1 MAFNELNN
9 DLDEAAR
16 GTHRSTELPR
26 RGLHKTHAPAFG
38 EFGTSIAFKL
48 NETVTT
54 LLLHLQ
60 ILERASELQEAGA
73 ISRRNRD
80 LLERAIREADRV
92 RDIIQ
97 QIPQIQLSDSL
108 SCCFDSNFVPTTR
121 SFPGHDRLTPRE
133 REVLAQIAAAASSKE
148 TARLLG
154 ISPRTVGAHR
164 ARIMA
169 KLRAKNAA
177 DLVRIVLNK

>member
-1 MAFNELNN
+1 MAFNELKD
-9 DLDEAAR
+9 DLREAAQAI
-16 GTHRSTELPR
+16 HRSSELRR
-26 RGLHKTHAPAFG
+26 RGLHKTHAPAFR
-38 EFGTSIAFKL
+38 EFGTSIAFRL

-60 ILERASELQEAGA
+60 ILDRASERHEVGA
-73 ISRRNRD
+73 ISRHNRD
-80 LLERAIREADRV
+80 LLERAICEADRV

-97 QIPQIQLSDSL
+97 QIPQALFSDPL
-108 SCCFDSNFVPTTR
+108 SCCVGSNFVSTMHL
-121 SFPGHDRLTPRE
+121 FPGHDRLTPRE
-133 REVLAQIAAAASSKE
+133 HEVLAQIAAAASSKE

-164 ARIMA
+164 ARIMT
-169 KLRAKNAA
+169 KLRAKNTA

>member
-1 MAFNELNN
+1 MAFNELKD
-9 DLDEAAR
+9 DLGEAAQ
-16 GTHRSTELPR
+16 GAHCSSVLPR

-38 EFGTSIAFKL
+38 EFATSIAFKL

-73 ISRRNRD
+73 ISRHNRD

-97 QIPQIQLSDSL
+97 QIPQIQLCDSL
-108 SCCFDSNFVPTTR
+108 SNCCESNFVSTTH

-164 ARIMA
+164 ARIMT
-169 KLRAKNAA
+169 KLRAKNTA